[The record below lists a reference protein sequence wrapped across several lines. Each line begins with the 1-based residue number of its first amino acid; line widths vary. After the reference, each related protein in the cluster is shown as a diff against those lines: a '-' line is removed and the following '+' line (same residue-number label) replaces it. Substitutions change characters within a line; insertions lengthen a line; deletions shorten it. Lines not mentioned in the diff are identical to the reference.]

1 MIFDT
6 MAVKTRVAV
15 LAVMQIA
22 QCHLT
27 QRAARKLYTA
37 VLEPPGLSG
46 NCTFGFTP
54 CCNTLQHI

>member
-37 VLEPPGLSG
+37 VLERPWAVRQLYLGLH
-46 NCTFGFTP
+46 
-54 CCNTLQHI
+54 TLL

>member
-27 QRAARKLYTA
+27 QRAARKRYTA
-37 VLEPPGLSG
+37 VLERPWAVRQLY
-46 NCTFGFTP
+46 FRLH
-54 CCNTLQHI
+54 TLL

>member
-6 MAVKTRVAV
+6 MAVKTRV
-15 LAVMQIA
+15 AVMQIA

-37 VLEPPGLSG
+37 VLERPWAVRQLYLGLH
-46 NCTFGFTP
+46 
-54 CCNTLQHI
+54 TLL